1 MFDSSIMKEAL
12 VKFGRGVYDTWYGA
26 TATFLVVSIML
37 HGLQMVNGCLNDVV
51 PWPKEVHVLIM
62 MLLVLNVCVATIV
75 SLVRRKWARALGQVI
90 MLGASFVCCAFV
102 TFFVYCTPTRMT
114 IPPGDE
120 WVCET
125 ISMKTNIGKEKLN
138 FLGGISARE
147 SVVVYEV
154 VDGTID
160 DRSFSPGVPWSN
172 VKARAHYQRIMG
184 FCRITVS
191 VPDDAVFSHC
201 DAKYGFITLIK
212 ANNKTYLVC
221 ERL

>member
-1 MFDSSIMKEAL
+1 MKEAL

-26 TATFLVVSIML
+26 TVTFLVVSIML

-90 MLGASFVCCAFV
+90 MLGASFVCCVFVAFI
-102 TFFVYCTPTRMT
+102 VYCTPTRMT

-125 ISMKTNIGKEKLN
+125 ISRKTNIGKEKLN
-138 FLGGISARE
+138 FLGGISTRE

-154 VDGTID
+154 VDGIID
-160 DRSFSPGVPWSN
+160 DRSFSPGVPWTN
-172 VKARAHYQRIMG
+172 VNARAHCQRIMG

-191 VPDDAVFSHC
+191 IPDDAVFSHC
-201 DAKYGFITLIK
+201 DAKDGFITLIK
-212 ANNKTYLVC
+212 ANNKTYLVY

>member
-1 MFDSSIMKEAL
+1 MKETL

-26 TATFLVVSIML
+26 AAVFLVASIVL
-37 HGLQMVNGCLNDVV
+37 YGLQLVNGCFGDVV
-51 PWPKEVHVLIM
+51 PWPKGVHVLIM
-62 MLLVLNVCVATIV
+62 MVSVLNVGAAAIV
-75 SLVRRKWARALGQVI
+75 SFVRRKWARALGQLV
-90 MLGASFVCCAFV
+90 MLGASVVCCVFVAFI
-102 TFFVYCTPTRMT
+102 VYCLPTRMPT
-114 IPPGDE
+114 PPSDE

-125 ISMKTNIGKEKLN
+125 ISVKTNIGKDKLN

-147 SVVVYEV
+147 PVMVYEV
-154 VDGTID
+154 LEGTID
-160 DRSFSPGVPWSN
+160 DRPFSPGVPWTGLSD

-184 FCRITVS
+184 FCRIAVS

-201 DAKYGFITLIK
+201 DAKDSCIITLIK

>member
-1 MFDSSIMKEAL
+1 MKEAL

-26 TATFLVVSIML
+26 TVTFLVVSILL
-37 HGLQMVNGCLNDVV
+37 HGLQMVNVCLNDVV

-102 TFFVYCTPTRMT
+102 TLMVYCTPTRMT

-154 VDGTID
+154 VDEAID
-160 DRSFSPGVPWSN
+160 DRSFSPGVPWTN

-191 VPDDAVFSHC
+191 IPDDAVFSYC

-212 ANNKTYLVC
+212 ANNKTYLVY

>member
-1 MFDSSIMKEAL
+1 MKEAL

-37 HGLQMVNGCLNDVV
+37 FGLQMVNGCLNDVV
-51 PWPKEVHVLIM
+51 PWPKGVHVLIM

-75 SLVRRKWARALGQVI
+75 SLVRRKWARTLGQVI
-90 MLGASFVCCAFV
+90 MLGASLVCCAFV
-102 TFFVYCTPTRMT
+102 TFIVYCLPTRMT

-125 ISMKTNIGKEKLN
+125 ISMKTNIGKDKLN

-147 SVVVYEV
+147 PVVVYEV

-160 DRSFSPGVPWSN
+160 DRSFSPGVPWTGLSN

-201 DAKYGFITLIK
+201 DAKDGCITLIK

>member
-1 MFDSSIMKEAL
+1 MKEAL

-37 HGLQMVNGCLNDVV
+37 HGLQMVNVCLNDVV

-147 SVVVYEV
+147 PVVVYEV
-154 VDGTID
+154 VDGQSMTGH
-160 DRSFSPGVPWSN
+160 SPQVYHGVMSKPEPIINALWDS
-172 VKARAHYQRIMG
+172 AALLSRYQTMPC
-184 FCRITVS
+184 FHTVT
-191 VPDDAVFSHC
+191 PNTA
-201 DAKYGFITLIK
+201 L
-212 ANNKTYLVC
+212 
-221 ERL
+221 

>member
-1 MFDSSIMKEAL
+1 MKEAL

-37 HGLQMVNGCLNDVV
+37 LGLQMVNGYLNDVV
-51 PWPKEVHVLIM
+51 PWPKGVHVLIM

-75 SLVRRKWARALGQVI
+75 SLARRKWARALGQVI
-90 MLGASFVCCAFV
+90 MLGASLVCCAFV
-102 TFFVYCTPTRMT
+102 TFIVYCMPTRMT

-125 ISMKTNIGKEKLN
+125 ISMKTNIGKDKLN

-154 VDGTID
+154 VDDAID
-160 DRSFSPGVPWSN
+160 DRSFSPGVPWTGLSN

-201 DAKYGFITLIK
+201 DAKDGFITLIK